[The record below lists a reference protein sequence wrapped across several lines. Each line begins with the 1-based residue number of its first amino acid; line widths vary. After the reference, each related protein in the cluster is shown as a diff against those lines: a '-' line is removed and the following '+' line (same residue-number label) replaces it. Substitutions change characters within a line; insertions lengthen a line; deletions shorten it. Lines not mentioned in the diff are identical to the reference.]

1 MSQLEL
7 AVNSALHHRREYL
20 ARLGMGG
27 IDNKRAKAW
36 QEYGYKN
43 DLCFDDYLK
52 LYDRGGVAHGA
63 VHRLT
68 EKCWETNP
76 WVIQGVE
83 YDDKR
88 PETPWEKSLRM
99 LFKQVK
105 MWHQFADSDRRRLV
119 GHYSGLL
126 LQIADNR
133 RWDQPAV
140 PKVGT
145 LVRVIP
151 AWEGQLQP
159 TQWDEDPLSPTYG
172 EPSMWDYQ
180 EAQVKQNDTSAPGRA
195 VTVHPSRVVILG
207 DIRDGVPFLRAG
219 YNDCV
224 NLEKILGGS
233 GESFLKNAARQIAVE
248 FDKDVDLGKLA
259 ADAGVNES
267 ELQALFNKR
276 ARELNLGND
285 VLLALQGGKAS
296 PLVATVPDPQEHFDI
311 ALASF
316 AASVRM
322 PVKVLVGM
330 QTGERAST
338 EDLRDFNKRGQGR
351 RVNELSN
358 DIELLVNHLIRL
370 RLVEAPPGGEFSV
383 MWDDLTESSAAEK
396 MELAVKMADVNQKQQ
411 ATGDQTF
418 TNEEIRDTAGFD
430 NTEALEPLPDV
441 EPEPDVMPEPG
452 EGSPA

>member
-7 AVNSALHHRREYL
+7 AVNSALQHRREYL
-20 ARLGMGG
+20 ARLGFGG
-27 IDNKRAKAW
+27 IDNKRRKAW

-43 DLCFDDYLK
+43 DLCFADYLA

-63 VHRLT
+63 VQRLV
-68 EKCWETNP
+68 EKCWETLP
-76 WVIQGVE
+76 WVIEGDE

-99 LFKQVK
+99 LLKSVK
-105 MWHQFADSDRRRLV
+105 AWHQFADGDRRRLV

-126 LQIADNR
+126 LQIADGR

-140 PKVGT
+140 PGSR
-145 LVRVIP
+145 LVRILP

-159 TQWDEDPLSPTYG
+159 TQWDESPESPTYG

-180 EAQVKQNDTSAPGRA
+180 EAQVKLSQDNAPGRA
-195 VTVHPSRVVILG
+195 VTIHPSRIVVLG
-207 DIRDGVPFLRAG
+207 DVRDGVPFLRAG

-248 FDKDVDLGKLA
+248 FDKDVDLGKIA
-259 ADAGVNES
+259 TDAGVSES

-285 VLLALQGGKAS
+285 VLLALQGGKAN
-296 PLVATVPDPQEHFDI
+296 PLVASVPDPQEHFDI
-311 ALASF
+311 ALSSF
-316 AASVRM
+316 AASVRI

-351 RVNELSN
+351 RVHELSG
-358 DIELLVNHLIRL
+358 DIELLVQRLIDL
-370 RLVEAPPGGEFSV
+370 RIVPLPPGGEFSV

-396 MELAVKMADVNQKQQ
+396 LELAKAMADVNQKQQ
-411 ATGDQTF
+411 ATGEQTF
-418 TNEEIRDTAGFD
+418 TTEEIRDTAGFD
-430 NTEALEPLPDV
+430 NDAPLELLPDV
-441 EPEPDVMPEPG
+441 GPEEEPVEDRE
-452 EGSPA
+452 EESPA